1 MPVLARC
8 DKMKINNKLQNYI
21 LDMNRKDN
29 VIEPALAQ
37 SADALKFYLKSK
49 PPKKIFKLND
59 AELFVVDVGGVLRDT
74 TELDSKSFE
83 VGFKAVGIDYKF
95 DADAVWHLKGLGR
108 YKNRKK
114 CIYAL
119 LAISDLHKEAELT
132 DILKK
137 PDAEEFV
144 TALIQDYI
152 AKKGADAAEK
162 TMQIIYDEYGK
173 FFNSDEGKKL
183 VETIPGSQE
192 AMVLLKQKGYKL
204 ALFSNGG
211 RNAVERDVPYYK
223 ILDAVICKE
232 DITKE
237 KPSGEGIIKAA
248 QMLGVSLE
256 KTVYIGDAIVDI
268 WASRD
273 AGCKS
278 LIVSDNGMSFPE
290 QIAKEKPEF
299 VFNNIMEVAYAIK
312 TKQNSKQQ
320 DKNKKIK
327 IY

>member
-1 MPVLARC
+1 MAEC

-21 LDMNRKDN
+21 FSMNKENINNIKYDSA
-29 VIEPALAQ
+29 P
-37 SADALKFYLKSK
+37 SADALKFYLKSDL
-49 PPKKIFKLND
+49 PKNTFKLED
-59 AELFVVDVGGVLRDT
+59 TGLFVVDVGGVLRDT
-74 TELDSKSFE
+74 TELDSRSFE
-83 VGFKAVGIDYKF
+83 IGFKAAGLDYKF
-95 DADAVWHLKGLGR
+95 DAVAVWHLKGLGR

-114 CIYAL
+114 CINAL

-132 DILKK
+132 DILNK

-152 AKKGADAAEK
+152 AKKGADAVEK

-173 FFNSDEGKKL
+173 FFNSEEGKKL

-192 AMVLLKQKGYKL
+192 AMTILKEKGYKV

-248 QMLGVSLE
+248 QMLGVPVK
-256 KTVYIGDAIVDI
+256 KTVYIGDAVVDI

-290 QIAKEKPEF
+290 QIAKEKPDF
-299 VFNNIMEVAYAIK
+299 IFNNIMDVAYAIK
-312 TKQNSKQQ
+312 AKQKSRHEMQ
-320 DKNKKIK
+320 KIK
-327 IY
+327 I